1 MRSLSW
7 LNAAWLAVLFFGL
20 GQLPAAVLAQ
30 QVVPQVAPGAQE
42 AETVAAEPTVPA
54 AGPSLGELAER
65 VRSALAAAEA
75 ALASEEAR
83 LDELAARNGRR
94 TLPDGRPSG
103 AQAAANTRLW
113 GQLIRELEGDRR
125 ELRDALRGV
134 LASVDPHVTE
144 LARRLSVQRGQ
155 AEARSEERAETEKAA
170 RDGQPAAQHQAEPEA
185 VERGDAEGEYAVGRV
200 FRDCPACPD
209 MIVVPPGHFD
219 MGSPDSEAGR
229 DNDEGPVHQVTVG
242 YRFAVGVH
250 EVTRGE
256 FGRFVSATNRVM
268 GNKCATWRN
277 DRWWDESGTNWRHP
291 GFSQTDEHPVVCV
304 SWNDAKA
311 YARWLSR
318 ETGQRYR
325 LLSESEWEYVA
336 RAGASGTRYWDDSQA
351 DQCRYVNGADAG
363 TDFRRRAACQDGYAQ
378 TAPVG
383 SFTPNGFGLHDVLGN
398 VGEWVEDC
406 WNASYSGAPSN
417 GRAWR
422 RGDCKLRVVRGGS
435 WAYEPQ
441 GLRLAN
447 RYGDAAGRRGK
458 VYGFRVARTL
468 TR

>member
-1 MRSLSW
+1 MRSPFW
-7 LNAAWLAVLFFGL
+7 LNAACFAVLFFGL
-20 GQLPAAVLAQ
+20 GQLPVAVLAQ
-30 QVVPQVAPGAQE
+30 Q
-42 AETVAAEPTVPA
+42 AETVAAEPAAPA
-54 AGPSLGELAER
+54 AGQPLGDLSER
-65 VRSALAAAEA
+65 VWSALAAAEA

-83 LDELAARNGRR
+83 LDDLAARNGRR

-103 AQAAANTRLW
+103 AQAAANARLW
-113 GQLIRELEGDRR
+113 EQLIRELEGDRR
-125 ELRDALRGV
+125 DLRDALRGV
-134 LASVDPHVTE
+134 LVSVDPHVTE
-144 LARRLSVQRGQ
+144 LARRLSVQREQ
-155 AEARSEERAETEKAA
+155 AEARNEMEKVT
-170 RDGQPAAQHQAEPEA
+170 RDGQPATQHQAEPES
-185 VERGDAEGEYAVGRV
+185 VERGDAEGEEAAQQAADPAEGEYAVGRV

-229 DNDEGPVHQVTVG
+229 DDDEGPVHQVTVG

-256 FGRFVSATNRVM
+256 FGRFVAATNRVM
-268 GNKCATWRN
+268 GNKCAMWRH
-277 DRWWDESGTNWRHP
+277 DRWRDEAGTNWRHP

-336 RAGASGTRYWDDSQA
+336 RAGAFGARYWDDSQA
-351 DQCRYVNGADAG
+351 DQCRYVNGADAS
-363 TDFRRRAACQDGYAQ
+363 TDFRRRAACEDGYAQ

-435 WAYEPQ
+435 WAYKPE
-441 GLRLAN
+441 GLRFAN
-447 RYGDAAGRRGK
+447 RYGEAAGLRGK